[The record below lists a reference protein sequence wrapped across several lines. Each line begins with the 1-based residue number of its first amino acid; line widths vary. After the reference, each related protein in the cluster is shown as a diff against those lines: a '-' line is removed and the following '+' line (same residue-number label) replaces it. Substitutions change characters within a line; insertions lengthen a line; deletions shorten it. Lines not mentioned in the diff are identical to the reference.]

1 VIVTPALAAL
11 TIAVGVVSGLMGALI
26 GIGGGVFLVPFLVL
40 GAGVPFKA
48 AAAVSLLAVIAT
60 SSSVSAS
67 TSAAGRHVINL
78 RLGMVLEVAT
88 AAGGLLGGY
97 TAHILS
103 AATLQTLFGILAF
116 IIGIL
121 VFRRS
126 GEEEPRMDCDGDI
139 GALGGRY
146 EDDRGMLVCYRVR
159 RLPTGL
165 LASFIA
171 GNIST
176 LLGVGGGIIKVPV
189 LATWC
194 GVPMRAAAATSA
206 FMIGVT
212 ATSGAIVYYGHGD
225 LIPALAAAA
234 IVGTQAGSVTGLATS
249 RRVKAQGL
257 RRLLAGLLLVVAV
270 LMLERGLR

>member
-1 VIVTPALAAL
+1 MIVTPALAAL
-11 TIAVGVVSGLMGALI
+11 TIAVGAISGLMGALL
-26 GIGGGVFLVPFLVL
+26 GVGGGVFLVPFLVL

-88 AAGGLLGGY
+88 AAGGLLGGF
-97 TAHILS
+97 TAHMLRAS
-103 AATLQTLFGILAF
+103 TLQILFGILTF
-116 IIGIL
+116 VVGMT
-121 VFRRS
+121 VFRKS
-126 GEEEPRMDCDGDI
+126 GEEEPRADCDGDI

-146 EDDRGMLVCYRVR
+146 EDDRGLLVCYRVR
-159 RLPTGL
+159 HLPTGL
-165 LASFIA
+165 LASFVA

-189 LATWC
+189 LTTWC

-212 ATSGAIVYYGHGD
+212 ATSGAIIYYAHGD

-234 IVGTQAGSVTGLATS
+234 IIGTQAGSVTGVATS
-249 RRVKAQGL
+249 RRMKAQGL
-257 RRLLAGLLLVVAV
+257 RRLLAGVLLVVAV
-270 LMLERGLR
+270 LMLKRGLR